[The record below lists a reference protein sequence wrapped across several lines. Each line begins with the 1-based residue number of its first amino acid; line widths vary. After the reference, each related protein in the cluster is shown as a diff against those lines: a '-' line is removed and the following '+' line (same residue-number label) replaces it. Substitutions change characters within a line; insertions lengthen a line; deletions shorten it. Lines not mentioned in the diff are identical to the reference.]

1 MDKDNFMKQYFSV
14 VLDSGKLK
22 FKDISIDYVYGE
34 YKDADDYPS
43 VNCYGFAFY
52 TIIDDI
58 PFCHTSAT
66 LDNVFKLKNYED
78 YLKYKTKMFLKTCKD
93 SLTVPF

>member
-1 MDKDNFMKQYFSV
+1 MKQYFNE

-22 FKDISIDYVYGE
+22 FKDISIDYVIDYVYGE
-34 YKDADDYPS
+34 YKDADDYSPG
-43 VNCYGFAFY
+43 NCYGFAFY
-52 TIIDDI
+52 TTIDDI

-78 YLKYKTKMFLKTCKD
+78 YLKYKTKLFLKTCKD